1 MATLDQTKINEI
13 WAKPKNRAS
22 ILRADLDNKRQ
33 LFHAQLSVDRDD
45 SNSYLGVYLD
55 KIRSILRNTD
65 KFNKFESLLQFPL
78 VSNHLI
84 SKGTDEWNKVF
95 KAQDRVE
102 EYRFTD
108 DAMEADFQTYLE
120 KINFRD
126 TIEQNLFTKVK
137 QAVNTVGIVDI
148 PTLAEGQVETE
159 PYVYFIETGKLHDVD
174 VDNTG
179 AITYVMFERGKRGDD
194 DHRIIIID
202 GEYYRVATVDLNS
215 NNLSIE
221 IENRH
226 ELGYC
231 PATFLWKDIRDPD
244 NPVRRYNS
252 VLEIVD
258 QLDEYLMWKTFGDHV
273 DLYSSFPIIWRYGN
287 ECDPQTEARSD
298 AGVSVILDNNG
309 NPIPKDKSDYIGPGW
324 MVDIQIP
331 DSSDAA
337 SMGPPVGF
345 VDPKAVLLEYNRNKI
360 RQIEVKIIK
369 HLTGVDNE
377 IQNEKAFNESQIR
390 SQYETRNS
398 VLRYWAENMQA
409 VHWFFAKTIAKQR
422 YGKAFLGGA
431 VDYGMD
437 YFLYD
442 TITADSDYKAGK
454 DAGLPQYI
462 LMARREVVEQ
472 IETRNSPNKQAR
484 FEVLSQLE
492 PYIDVSLADL
502 DPATP
507 EYELKANFQLYIN
520 RFERE
525 HTDIVKFGSQVDQD
539 AKIRSIKSKLYDYV
553 KETREYQQNNSI
565 RESGDTIRQPGQEQG
580 VRVSQAVA

>member
-1 MATLDQTKINEI
+1 MATLDQTRINQI
-13 WAKPKNRAS
+13 WQKPKNREA
-22 ILRADLDNKRQ
+22 IQRADVDNQRQ

-45 SNSYLGVYLD
+45 SNAYLNVYLD
-55 KIRSILRNTD
+55 KIRSILQNDD
-65 KFNKFESLLQFPL
+65 KFAKFESLLQFPL

-102 EYRFTD
+102 EYRFSED
-108 DAMEADFQTYLE
+108 KMEIDFRSYLE

-148 PTLAEGQVETE
+148 PTLAEGQSETE
-159 PYVYFIETGKLHDVD
+159 PYVYFVETGKLHDVD
-174 VDNTG
+174 VDHTG
-179 AITYVMFERGKRGDD
+179 TILYVMFERGNRGDD
-194 DHRIIIID
+194 DHRVVIID
-202 GEYYRVATVDLNS
+202 GEYYRIAKLLENS
-215 NNLSIE
+215 NDLLIE
-221 IENRH
+221 VENRH

-231 PATFLWKDIRDPD
+231 PAVFLWKDVRDPD
-244 NPVRRYNS
+244 KPIRRYNS

-273 DLYSSFPIIWRYGN
+273 DLYSSFPIIWKYGN
-287 ECDPQTEARSD
+287 SCENDVEAKSE
-298 AGVSVILDNNG
+298 AGVPIMYDLNG
-309 NPIPKDKSDYIGPGW
+309 VPIPKQKSDYIGPGW
-324 MVDIQIP
+324 MVDIEIP
-331 DSSDAA
+331 DGESATLA
-337 SMGPPVGF
+337 PPVGF

-422 YGKAFLGGA
+422 YGDKFLGGA
-431 VDYGMD
+431 IDYGQD

-442 TITADSDYKAGK
+442 TITADTDYKGAK

-462 LMARREVVEQ
+462 IMARRAIVEQ

-484 FEVLSQLE
+484 FEILSELE
-492 PYIDVSLADL
+492 PYVDVNLTDL
-502 DPATP
+502 DPLTQ

-525 HTDIVKFGSQVDQD
+525 HVDIVKFGSEIDFD
-539 AKIRSIKSKLYDYV
+539 KKIRAIQSKLYDYV
-553 KETREYQQNNSI
+553 RETRVKQEKAI
-565 RESGDTIRQPGQEQG
+565 RRGTDVRQPGQGQTTS
-580 VRVSQAVA
+580 VSEVVA